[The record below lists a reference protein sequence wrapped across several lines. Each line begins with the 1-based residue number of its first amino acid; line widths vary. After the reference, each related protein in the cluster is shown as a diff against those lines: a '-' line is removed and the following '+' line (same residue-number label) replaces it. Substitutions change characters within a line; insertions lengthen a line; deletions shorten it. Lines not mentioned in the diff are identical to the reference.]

1 MSSLFIV
8 ESPAKCKKIQGFL
21 GPGWTVVAT
30 MGHIRALDDNLDAV
44 GIDRD
49 FDAKYAFLKEKAKA
63 IASLKDAAK
72 GKTRIFLASDDDR
85 EGEAISFSVAV
96 LLGLPPA
103 TTPRVVFHEITKDA
117 IQKAVA
123 SPRTLDMNRVNAQQ
137 ARAILDMM
145 VGFTISPLLW
155 KYVGSALSAGRCQT
169 PALRLLVDREREIR
183 SFASETSWRV
193 AGTWCAATFSMKAD
207 MIEDLENQES
217 AENYLENLHDDA
229 GGLVDSADTFPRSA
243 APPKPLIT
251 STLQQEAS
259 ALFSMQ
265 PKATM
270 SSAQRLYENGYITY
284 MRTDSPTLSEDAIK
298 EVTAWISK
306 EFGVEYLGSSK
317 KAKAAA
323 PVAAQEAHEAIRP
336 THVETTDLPVTEDWS
351 AIDKKVYKLIWQRT
365 VQSLMAASRGEERIV
380 KFHATGDPGEFV
392 WQASWKR
399 TTFPGWKRIGQAA
412 VNLDEE
418 ETVAAEDAAI
428 WKEVSKIKPQDPLT
442 WTTLTAEPHETK
454 APTRHTEATLV
465 RELERRGIGRPS
477 TFANLVGTL
486 IEKAYAT
493 KEDKPHTEVEV
504 KHLSLAK
511 PGVWPPTTT
520 LTKKK
525 VGAEKQKMSPTTLG
539 LSVHDFCIK
548 EFPHLFEYKFT
559 EAMETR
565 LDTVAKGDEEWK
577 ALCRDTWASYKEKWT
592 ALNKGKS
599 TAEGGAHGPRHFGEI
614 KAIQTKK
621 GPLLLQEAENK
632 DNTVFF
638 GWPPGVSF
646 QEITE
651 EQVVTFIQ
659 EKKALL
665 ASSSLGTHKGQPI
678 YKKSGPFGVYAEWT
692 GTKVPFTEEDTFET
706 IVKKLEEKGKNSV
719 HTLGPFEFR
728 NGPYGLF
735 MFKKDLVGKAR
746 KFVSLPQ
753 GLDPKALTETAAV
766 KIYQTGLQTKAKAKN
781 FGNAQK

>member
-1 MSSLFIV
+1 M
-8 ESPAKCKKIQGFL
+8 

-44 GIDRD
+44 GIERD
-49 FDAKYAFLKEKAKA
+49 FEAKYAFLKEKAKA

-96 LLGLPPA
+96 LLGLPTA

-117 IQKAVA
+117 IQKAVS

-155 KYVGSALSAGRCQT
+155 KYVGSGLSAGRCQT

-193 AGTWCAATFSMKAD
+193 AGTWSFGPAH

-229 GGLVDSADTFPRSA
+229 GGIVDSAETFPRSA

-265 PKATM
+265 PKTTM

-284 MRTDSPTLSEDAIK
+284 MRTDSPILSEDAIK

-306 EFGVEYLGSSK
+306 EFGVEYLGSSTK

-336 THVETTDLPVTEDWS
+336 THVETVDLPSAEDWS
-351 AIDKKVYKLIWQRT
+351 AIDRKIYKLIWQRT

-418 ETVAAEDAAI
+418 ETAAAEDAVK
-428 WKEVSKIKPQDPLT
+428 WKEVSALKPQDPLT
-442 WTTLTAEPHETK
+442 WYTLTAEPHETK
-454 APTRHTEATLV
+454 APTRYTEATLV

-486 IEKAYAT
+486 MEKEYAT
-493 KEDKPHTEVEV
+493 KEDKPAIEVDV
-504 KHLSLAK
+504 KHLSLVK
-511 PGVWPPTTT
+511 PGVWPPTTSVQ
-520 LTKKK
+520 KKK

-548 EFPHLFEYKFT
+548 EFSHLFEYKFT

-565 LDTVAKGDEEWK
+565 LDSVAKGDEQWK
-577 ALCRDTWASYKEKWT
+577 GLCRDTWGSYKEKWT
-592 ALNKGKS
+592 ALSKGKS
-599 TAEGGAHGPRHFGEI
+599 TVEGAAHGARQFGEF
-614 KAIQTKK
+614 KAVQTKK
-621 GPLLLQEAENK
+621 GPLLLKEAENK
-632 DNTVFF
+632 EETVFF
-638 GWPPGVSF
+638 GWPPGLSF

-651 EQVVTFIQ
+651 EQVITFIG
-659 EKKALL
+659 EKMKQLEG
-665 ASSSLGTHKGQPI
+665 SSLGTYKGQHI
-678 YKKSGPFGVYAEWT
+678 YKKLGPFGVYAEWT

-706 IVKKLEEKGKNSV
+706 IVKKLEDKGKNAV
-719 HTLGPFEFR
+719 HSLGPFEFR
-728 NGPYGLF
+728 TGPYGLF

-746 KFVSLPQ
+746 KFVSLPE
-753 GLDPKALTETAAV
+753 GLDPKALTEVAAV
-766 KIYQTGLQTKAKAKN
+766 KIYQTGLQMKAKAKN
-781 FGNAQK
+781 FGDKKNLK

>member
-1 MSSLFIV
+1 
-8 ESPAKCKKIQGFL
+8 
-21 GPGWTVVAT
+21 

-44 GIDRD
+44 GIERD
-49 FDAKYAFLKEKAKA
+49 FEAKYAFLKEKAKA
-63 IASLKDAAK
+63 ITALKDAAK

-85 EGEAISFSVAV
+85 EGEAISFSVAI

-117 IQKAVA
+117 IQKAVS

-155 KYVGSALSAGRCQT
+155 KYVGSGLSAGRCQT

-183 SFASETSWRV
+183 SFASETSWRI
-193 AGTWCAATFSMKAD
+193 AGTWSFGLAH

-217 AENYLENLHDDA
+217 AENYLENIHDDA
-229 GGLVDSADTFPRSA
+229 GGIVDSAETFPRTA

-284 MRTDSPTLSEDAIK
+284 MRTDSPILSEDAIK

-306 EFGVEYLGSSK
+306 EFGVEYLGSSGTK

-336 THVETTDLPVTEDWS
+336 THVETTDLPTAEDWS
-351 AIDKKVYKLIWQRT
+351 AIDRKVYKLIWQRT

-418 ETVAAEDAAI
+418 ETAAAEDAAK
-428 WKEVSKIKPQDPLT
+428 WKEVSALKAQDPLT
-442 WTTLTAEPHETK
+442 WSSLTAEPHETK
-454 APTRHTEATLV
+454 APTRYTEATLV

-486 IEKAYAT
+486 MEKAYAV
-493 KEDKPHTEVEV
+493 KEDKPAVEVDV

-520 LTKKK
+520 VQKKK

-548 EFPHLFEYKFT
+548 EFSHLFEYKFT

-565 LDTVAKGDEEWK
+565 LDSVAKGDEEWK
-577 ALCRDTWASYKEKWT
+577 GLCRDTWGSYKEKWT
-592 ALNKGKS
+592 ALSKGKS
-599 TAEGGAHGPRHFGEI
+599 TVEGAVHGARQFGEF
-614 KAIQTKK
+614 KAVQTKK
-621 GPLLLQEAENK
+621 GPLLLKEAENK
-632 DNTVFF
+632 EETVFF
-638 GWPPGVSF
+638 GWPPGLSF

-651 EQVVTFIQ
+651 EQVVAFIG
-659 EKKALL
+659 EKMKQLEG
-665 ASSSLGTHKGQPI
+665 SSLGTHGGQPI
-678 YKKSGPFGVYAEWT
+678 YKKSGPFGVYAECA

-706 IVKKLEEKGKNSV
+706 IIKKLEEKEKNSV
-719 HTLGPFEFR
+719 HSLGPFEFR

-753 GLDPKALTETAAV
+753 GLDPKALTEAAAV

-781 FGNAQK
+781 FGKK